1 MLPSHSLHWR
11 THYDNSQCHGMILFN
26 FRFCVYLCYQVLL
39 CKCKQVTGFVNV
51 AVGLCP
57 HVLFIICLSYSDI
70 CRTQRMRPK
79 DQMLLRSCN
88 WWPRCVPNVITCLL
102 FWKFQR
108 WDSGRPILR
117 WCKSRFCKCVFPFSA
132 KGILKLET
140 EEKCKFTF
148 LYASSPK
155 AELKY
160 KCQQRLPGLA
170 PYFLFKAVFELPSK
184 EWHQVPANMHIL
196 HVICI
201 CMAEV
206 MCMCPR
212 RAGIIPWPKSQCLSM
227 PQSVVVLP
235 LLLHGQIEMC
245 FKILIQKGLHNAVNS
260 PRTEI
265 SVIIYLQ

>member
-148 LYASSPK
+148 LDASSPK

-196 HVICI
+196 CNLYLYGRSYVHVSTKGRNYTL
-201 CMAEV
+201 AKE
-206 MCMCPR
+206 P
-212 RAGIIPWPKSQCLSM
+212 
-227 PQSVVVLP
+227 VLVHAP
-235 LLLHGQIEMC
+235 EC
-245 FKILIQKGLHNAVNS
+245 S
-260 PRTEI
+260 RTAPSI
-265 SVIIYLQ
+265 TWTDWNVF